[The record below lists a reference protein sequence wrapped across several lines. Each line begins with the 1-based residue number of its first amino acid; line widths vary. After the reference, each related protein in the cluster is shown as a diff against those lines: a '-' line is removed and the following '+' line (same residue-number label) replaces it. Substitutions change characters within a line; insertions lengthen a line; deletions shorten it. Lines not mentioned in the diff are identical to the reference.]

1 MKTVSKRQEKIF
13 DGQYEEMEKEPPEI
27 QVDGVKVSVRPGE
40 LKSIEYIQKDTAT
53 YRPEDVSAMLGL
65 KVGSFDGVNIYKGSK
80 PGLELHYQCVGDR
93 ILVFSFG
100 EFQPDRFVCRLEAI
114 IG

>member
-13 DGQYEEMEKEPPEI
+13 DGQYEEMERKPPEI
-27 QVDGVKVSVRPGE
+27 EVDGVEVTVRPGE
-40 LKSIEYIQKDTAT
+40 LKSIENIQQGTTT

-100 EFQPDRFVCRLEAI
+100 EFQPDRFVCRLEAVLD
-114 IG
+114 